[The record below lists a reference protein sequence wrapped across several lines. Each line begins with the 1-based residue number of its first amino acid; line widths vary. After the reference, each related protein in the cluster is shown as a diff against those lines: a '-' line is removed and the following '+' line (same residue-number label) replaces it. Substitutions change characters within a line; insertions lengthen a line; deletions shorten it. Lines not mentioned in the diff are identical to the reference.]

1 MRRNVPSIEIQPK
14 NGEVRPVIAK
24 THQAWVPC
32 FLLALAI
39 GLAGSCRS
47 AAKSSGE
54 EATPAGESQPPQ
66 GAPGAAGGEPGLA
79 QDAEHASLGEQRKAF
94 LVQQHIDAAK
104 AMLKD
109 LRLDDAV
116 REAGIALDLEPDSL
130 EAKNLRA
137 QALAL
142 KGESIAQQKTLAE
155 DMTERQALRV
165 QQMRAEAQDSLR
177 KAKLSIARSDYTGA
191 IAELE
196 IANNLVKYAPFSID
210 WQGLDVEVKTL
221 LESAK
226 ASRAAAEQ
234 AAEDQKQRKA
244 YEAIQA
250 EEQAARDRK
259 AALVAGALDRAISAF
274 RAGDY
279 EDAEAL
285 AKQALAKDPHNS
297 QAVEI
302 RDAAFRA
309 GRTKVRDEYVE
320 RKNEQF
326 LRWQETIKEM
336 QIPYVGVITEPD
348 ADQWNQITALRAKR
362 RGLDLSQ
369 KVPESEKA
377 LRDQLHTTTLQMPEV
392 KDQESLTKVMD
403 IVKTITGLPIVV
415 DPAAEAAASTGG
427 VVFNFNFENKLTAE
441 QALNLITK
449 MVGDSVTWT
458 IRHDVVLVTTKEKAR
473 GKPIIINHDVQDI
486 VFGLTDFL
494 GPRIDQLR
502 LLDKMQDE
510 DGGGP
515 FGAVLEKKKMIEPA
529 DLATLIQE
537 NVAVGTWQDE
547 GVSIDV
553 HEGYIL
559 IDHVPEVQEQVRQFL
574 EDLRRFGSS
583 LVTIESKFMTVGSNW
598 LQEIGVD
605 LRGLDN
611 QAVNDV
617 TNGLED
623 MASRGLDNGG
633 TGTSGS
639 NASGHPSAGVFY
651 DDGGDGD
658 FRATTQNFFGSPL
671 GAALS
676 NIGGMTFQLTS
687 LSALN
692 LSAILRAVEKSSTFE
707 LVNDQVLSVH
717 NTQRAYV
724 QVINQRAY
732 IQDFDVEVAQFQAVA
747 DPQVNVLH
755 EGVVLDVR
763 PTIHTDRRT
772 LTLEIQPT
780 VAKIVALRDFSS
792 TLGGNTSPVTFQ
804 LPELQVQSVFTTA
817 TIPDGGSLL
826 LGGLSNVRNIERR
839 AEVPWFAKIPIVGF
853 FFKQE
858 GYDDEN
864 KSLLILIRAR
874 ITDVRDELK
883 KLERQ

>member
-1 MRRNVPSIEIQPK
+1 MSREIQQRSASQSERREPNPVMPK
-14 NGEVRPVIAK
+14 TRNALIL
-24 THQAWVPC
+24 C
-32 FLLALAI
+32 LLLAA
-39 GLAGSCRS
+39 ACRS
-47 AAKSSGE
+47 ARKSGGE
-54 EATPAGESQPPQ
+54 AAQAAPPVQPQP
-66 GAPGAAGGEPGLA
+66 GAQAAGGGGGL
-79 QDAEHASLGEQRKAF
+79 QKDVEHQTLAEQRRTF
-94 LVQQHIDAAK
+94 LVQQHVATGEAF
-104 AMLKD
+104 LKD

-116 REAGIALDLEPDSL
+116 REAEAALDLEPDHL
-130 EAKNLRA
+130 RAKNLRA
-137 QALAL
+137 EALSM
-142 KGESIAQQKTLAE
+142 KGEPVAQQKTIAE
-155 DMTERQALRV
+155 EMTERQALRV
-165 QQMRAEAQDSLR
+165 QQMKAEAQDSLR
-177 KAKLSIARSDYTGA
+177 KAKLMIARSDYTGA

-196 IANNLVKYAPFSID
+196 IACNLVRYAPFSID
-210 WQGLDVEVKTL
+210 WQGLDVEAKTL

-226 ASRAAAEQ
+226 ASRSGAEQ
-234 AAEDQKQRKA
+234 AAEESKQRKA
-244 YEAIQA
+244 YEELQA
-250 EEQAARDRK
+250 QEQIARDRK
-259 AALVAGALDRAISAF
+259 AALVAGALDRAITAF
-274 RAGDY
+274 HAGEY
-279 EDAEAL
+279 EDAEAI
-285 AKQALAKDPHNS
+285 AKQALDKDPRNT
-297 QAVEI
+297 QAAEL

-309 GRTKVRDEYVE
+309 GRTKVREDYV
-320 RKNEQF
+320 RSKNEQF
-326 LRWQETIKEM
+326 HRWQETMKEM
-336 QIPYVGVITEPD
+336 QVPYIDVITEPD
-348 ADQWNQITALRAKR
+348 AERWNEITALRSKR
-362 RGLDLSQ
+362 KGLDLSQ

-377 LRDQLHTTTLQMPEV
+377 LRESLHTTTVQMPEV
-392 KDQESLTKVMD
+392 KEEESLTKVMD
-403 IVKTITGLPIVV
+403 VLKTITGLPIVV
-415 DPAAEAAASTGG
+415 DPAAESASTTGG

-449 MVGDSVTWT
+449 MAGEGVTWT
-458 IRHDVVLVTTKEKAR
+458 VRHDAVLVTTKQKAR
-473 GKPIIINHDVQDI
+473 GKPIIVNHDVQDI

-529 DLATLIQE
+529 DLSTLIQE

-559 IDHVPEVQEQVRQFL
+559 INHVPEVQAQVRAFL

-583 LVTIESKFMTVGSNW
+583 LVTIESKFMTVGSDW

-605 LRGLDN
+605 FRGLDN

-639 NASGHPSAGVFY
+639 NASGHPSAGIFY
-651 DDGGDGD
+651 DNGGDGD
-658 FRATTQNFFGSPL
+658 YRATTQNFFNNPL
-671 GAALS
+671 GNTLS
-676 NIGGMTFQLTS
+676 NIGGLTFQLAY
-687 LSALN
+687 LSNLD
-692 LSAILRAVEKSSTFE
+692 LSAILHAVEKSANFE

-772 LTLEIQPT
+772 ITLEIQPT
-780 VAKIVALRDFSS
+780 VAKVVALRNFSS

-826 LGGLSNVRNIERR
+826 LGGLSNVRNVERR

-853 FFKQE
+853 LFKQE
-858 GYDDEN
+858 GYNDEN

-883 KLERQ
+883 KLDRQ

>member
-1 MRRNVPSIEIQPK
+1 MIQQT
-14 NGEVRPVIAK
+14 RPLFSL
-24 THQAWVPC
+24 C
-32 FLLALAI
+32 LAASLVLSA
-39 GLAGSCRS
+39 CRS
-47 AAKSSGE
+47 SGDADEQPAPAEDAA
-54 EATPAGESQPPQ
+54 ATPAEAPALSPQ
-66 GAPGAAGGEPGLA
+66 DQLARDAAQLTLA
-79 QDAEHASLGEQRKAF
+79 DQRRAF
-94 LVQQHIDAAK
+94 LVRQHVAAGQ
-104 AMLKD
+104 AFLAD

-116 REAGIALDLEPDSL
+116 REAEAALDLDQDS
-130 EAKNLRA
+130 EAAKTLRA
-137 QALAL
+137 EALAMR
-142 KGESIAQQKTLAE
+142 GDPTARQKTIAE
-155 DMTERQALRV
+155 EMTERQELRI
-165 QQMRAEAQDSLR
+165 QQLKAETQDSLR
-177 KAKLSIARSDYTGA
+177 KAKLAIARSDYAGA

-196 IANNLVKYAPFSID
+196 IANNLVRYAPFSIE
-210 WQGLDVEVKTL
+210 WQGLDVEAKTL
-221 LESAK
+221 LESAR
-226 ASRAAAEQ
+226 ASRATAEQ
-234 AAEDQKQRKA
+234 AAEEAGQRRA
-244 YEAIQA
+244 YESLQA
-250 EEQAARDRK
+250 EEQASRQRK
-259 AALVAGALDRAISAF
+259 EAAVASTLERAIAAF

-279 EDAEAL
+279 DEAETIAKAAL
-285 AKQALAKDPHNS
+285 EKDPRNS
-297 QAVEI
+297 QAVEV

-309 GRTKVRDEYVE
+309 GRTKVREEYV
-320 RKNEQF
+320 RQKNEQF
-326 LRWQETIKEM
+326 RRWQESIKEM
-336 QIPYVGVITEPD
+336 QIPYIQVITPPD
-348 ADQWNQITALRAKR
+348 AERWHEITELRSKR

-369 KVPESEKA
+369 KIPESEKA
-377 LRDQLHTTTLQMPEV
+377 LRDQLQTTAVQMPEV
-392 KDQESLTKVMD
+392 KDEESLTQVMD
-403 IVKTITGLPIVV
+403 VLRTITGLPIVV
-415 DPAAEAAASTGG
+415 DPAAENATATSGT
-427 VVFNFNFENKLTAE
+427 VFNFNFENRLTAE

-449 MVGDSVTWT
+449 MAGEDVTWT
-458 IRHDVVLVTTKEKAR
+458 VRHDAVLVTTREKAR
-473 GKPIIINHDVQDI
+473 GKPIIVNHDVQDI

-515 FGAVLEKKKMIEPA
+515 FGAVLERKKMIEPT

-559 IDHVPEVQEQVRQFL
+559 INHVPAVQEQVRFFL

-598 LQEIGVD
+598 IQEIGVD
-605 LRGLDN
+605 FRGLDD
-611 QAVNDV
+611 QDVNDV

-633 TGTSGS
+633 TGTEGS
-639 NASGHPSAGVFY
+639 NASGHPSAGIFY

-658 FRATTQNFFGSPL
+658 FRGTTQNYFGKAL
-671 GAALS
+671 GDALGVA
-676 NIGGMTFQLTS
+676 GGLTFQLAY
-687 LSALN
+687 LSN
-692 LSAILRAVEKSSTFE
+692 LDLSVILRAVEKSSTFE

-747 DPQVNVLH
+747 DPQINVLH

-780 VAKIVALRDFSS
+780 VAKVVALRSFSS
-792 TLGGNTSPVTFQ
+792 TLGGNTSPVEFQ

-839 AEVPWFAKIPIVGF
+839 AEVPWFAKIPLVGF

-858 GYDDEN
+858 GYSDEN

-874 ITDVRDELK
+874 ITDVREELA
-883 KLERQ
+883 KLEQR

>member
-1 MRRNVPSIEIQPK
+1 VLPFLI
-14 NGEVRPVIAK
+14 GEPNPVIAK
-24 THQAWVPC
+24 LRRAPLPC
-32 FLLALAI
+32 FLP
-39 GLAGSCRS
+39 LAGCLFLL
-47 AAKSSGE
+47 AALGACKSSRASEDESRDAASEAQSPPGE
-54 EATPAGESQPPQ
+54 A
-66 GAPGAAGGEPGLA
+66 GAPGASDQGLG
-79 QDAEHASLGEQRKAF
+79 QDVERHSLGEQRRAF
-94 LVQQHIDAAK
+94 LVQQHVATGRS
-104 AMLKD
+104 MLQQ

-116 REAGIALDLEPDSL
+116 READAALELEPDSL
-130 EAKNLRA
+130 AAKTLRSEALSM
-137 QALAL
+137 
-142 KGESIAQQKTLAE
+142 KGQGAATQETLAE
-155 DMTERQALRV
+155 EMTERQTLRI

-177 KAKLSIARSDYTGA
+177 KAKLMIARSDYTGA

-196 IANNLVKYAPFSID
+196 IANNMVKYAPFTIE
-210 WQGLDVEVKTL
+210 WQGLDVEAATL

-226 ASRAAAEQ
+226 ASRSAAEL
-234 AAEDQKQRKA
+234 ASEEQKQRRA
-244 YEAIQA
+244 YEAIQV
-250 EEQAARDRK
+250 EEQAARDRQ
-259 AALVAGALDRAISAF
+259 AAQVAGAIDRAIAAF
-274 RAGDY
+274 RSGEY
-279 EDAEAL
+279 EEAEAI
-285 AKQALAKDPHNS
+285 AKQALEKDPHNS

-309 GRTKVRDEYVE
+309 GRTKVREDYVE

-326 LRWQETIKEM
+326 RRWQETIKEM
-336 QIPYVGVITEPD
+336 QIPYVNVITEPN
-348 ADQWNQITALRAKR
+348 ADEWNELTARRAKR

-369 KVPESEKA
+369 KVSESEKA
-377 LRDQLHTTTLQMPEV
+377 LREQLQSTTLQMPEV
-392 KDQESLTKVMD
+392 KDEESLTKVID

-415 DPAAEAAASTGG
+415 DPAAEAAAGTGG
-427 VVFNFNFENKLTAE
+427 VVFNFNFENRLTTE
-441 QALNLITK
+441 QALNLISK
-449 MVGDSVTWT
+449 MIGDTVTWT

-473 GKPIIINHDVQDI
+473 GKPIIVNHDVQDI

-529 DLATLIQE
+529 DLATLVQE

-559 IDHVPEVQEQVRQFL
+559 INHVPEVQEQVRQFL

-598 LQEIGVD
+598 IQEIGVD
-605 LRGLDN
+605 FRGLDTWH
-611 QAVNDV
+611 VNDV

-639 NASGHPSAGVFY
+639 NASGHPSAGIFY
-651 DDGGDGD
+651 DDGLDGD
-658 FRATTQNFFGSPL
+658 FAGTTQNFFESALGST
-671 GAALS
+671 LS
-676 NIGGMTFQLTS
+676 TIGGLTFQITALNN
-687 LSALN
+687 LN
-692 LSAILRAVEKSSTFE
+692 LSAILRAVEKSATFE

-780 VAKIVALRDFSS
+780 VAKVVAIRNFSS

-858 GYDDEN
+858 GYNDEN

>member
-1 MRRNVPSIEIQPK
+1 MTFSRLSIAAC
-14 NGEVRPVIAK
+14 IA
-24 THQAWVPC
+24 T
-32 FLLALAI
+32 ALA
-39 GLAGSCRS
+39 AGC
-47 AAKSSGE
+47 KSSSSK
-54 EATPAGESQPPQ
+54 EAPATSEPPKAAEA
-66 GAPGAAGGEPGLA
+66 APEAHDVQSDAERQALAEQRRSFLVAQHVAAG
-79 QDAEHASLGEQRKAF
+79 R
-94 LVQQHIDAAK
+94 
-104 AMLKD
+104 AMLQD
-109 LRLDDAV
+109 MRLDDAAN
-116 REAGIALDLEPDSL
+116 EAEEALKLDPDSL
-130 EAKNLRA
+130 AAKDLRSD
-137 QALAL
+137 ALAA
-142 KGESIAQQKTLAE
+142 KGQPVAEQKTLAE
-155 DMTERQALRV
+155 DMAQRQALRV
-165 QQMRAEAQDSLR
+165 EQMRAEAQDSLR
-177 KAKLSIARSDYTGA
+177 KAKLLIARSDYSGA

-210 WQGLDVEVKTL
+210 WQGLDVEAKTL
-221 LESAK
+221 LESAQ
-226 ASRAAAEQ
+226 ASRVGAEQ
-234 AAEDQKQRKA
+234 AADEARQRKA
-244 YEAIQA
+244 YEELQSK
-250 EEQAARDRK
+250 EQEARDKK
-259 AALVAGALDRAISAF
+259 AALVAAALDRAIAAF

-279 EDAEAL
+279 EESEKL
-285 AKQALAKDPHNS
+285 AKQVLDRDPHNS
-297 QAVEI
+297 QAAEV

-309 GRTKVRDEYVE
+309 GRTKVREDYVE
-320 RKNEQF
+320 NKLEQF
-326 LRWQETIKEM
+326 RRWQESLKEI
-336 QIPYVGVITEPD
+336 QIPYMDVITEPD
-348 ADQWNQITALRAKR
+348 ADQWNKITALRAKR
-362 RGLDLSQ
+362 SGLDISQ
-369 KVPESEKA
+369 KVPESERA
-377 LRDQLHTTTLQMPEV
+377 LREQLRTTTLQMPEV
-392 KDQESLTKVMD
+392 KDQESLTKVID

-415 DPAAEAAASTGG
+415 DPAAEAATSTGG
-427 VVFNFNFENKLTAE
+427 VVFNFNFENRLTAE
-441 QALNLITK
+441 QALNLITR
-449 MVGDSVTWT
+449 MANPDGGVTWT
-458 IRHDVVLVTTKEKAR
+458 VRHDVVLVTTKEKAR
-473 GKPIIINHDVQDI
+473 GKPVIVNHDVQDI
-486 VFGLTDFL
+486 IFGLTDFL
-494 GPRIDQLR
+494 GPRINTLR
-502 LLDKMQDE
+502 MLDKMTDE

-537 NVAVGTWQDE
+537 NVAVGTWQEE

-559 IDHVPEVQEQVRQFL
+559 INHVPEVQEQVRQFL
-574 EDLRRFGSS
+574 EDLRRFSSS
-583 LVTIESKFMTVGSNW
+583 LVTIESKFMTVGQNW

-605 LRGLDN
+605 FRGLDN
-611 QAVNDV
+611 HNVNDV

-639 NASGHPSAGVFY
+639 NASGHPSAGFY
-651 DDGGDGD
+651 YDNAPNGD
-658 FRATTQNFFGSPL
+658 FAATTQNFFESALGSTV
-671 GAALS
+671 S
-676 NIGGMTFQLTS
+676 NIGGLTFQLTS
-687 LSALN
+687 LSKLN
-692 LSAILRAVEKSSTFE
+692 LSAILRAVEKTANFE

-747 DPQVNVLH
+747 DPQINVLI

-772 LTLEIQPT
+772 LTLEVQPT
-780 VAKIVALRDFSS
+780 VAKVVSLTDFST

-839 AEVPWFAKIPIVGF
+839 AEIPWFAKIPIIGF

-864 KSLLILIRAR
+864 KSLMILIRAR

>member
-1 MRRNVPSIEIQPK
+1 MPQLAIQAT
-14 NGEVRPVIAK
+14 ESHPVMSK
-24 THQAWVPC
+24 TRLVLTVC
-32 FLLALAI
+32 LLLAA
-39 GLAGSCRS
+39 CRS
-47 AAKSSGE
+47 SKGGEKEEPAAGP
-54 EATPAGESQPPQ
+54 EAGAPEA
-66 GAPGAAGGEPGLA
+66 GAPGAQAGLGQDADQFTLA
-79 QDAEHASLGEQRKAF
+79 QQRKAF
-94 LVQQHIDAAK
+94 LVRQHVDAGRSF
-104 AMLKD
+104 LKE

-116 REAGIALDLEPDSL
+116 REAEAALDLDPDDMA
-130 EAKNLRA
+130 AKSLRA
-137 QALAL
+137 EALAM
-142 KGESIAQQKTLAE
+142 KGEPTARQKTIAE
-155 DMTERQALRV
+155 EMTERQELRI
-165 QQMRAEAQDSLR
+165 QQMKAETQDSLR
-177 KAKLSIARSDYTGA
+177 KAKLMIARSDYAGA

-196 IANNLVKYAPFSID
+196 IANNMVRYAPFAID
-210 WQGLDVEVKTL
+210 WQGLDVEAKTL

-226 ASRAAAEQ
+226 ASRAAAEE
-234 AAEDQKQRKA
+234 AASEEKQRQA
-244 YEAIQA
+244 FEALQA
-250 EEQAARDRK
+250 EEQVARDRK
-259 AALVAGALDRAISAF
+259 AAVVAGALDRAMAAF
-274 RAGDY
+274 RAGEY
-279 EDAEAL
+279 EEAEAI
-285 AKQALAKDPHNS
+285 AKTALEKDPRNT
-297 QAVEI
+297 QAAEI

-309 GRTKVRDEYVE
+309 GRTKVREEYV
-320 RKNEQF
+320 RQKNEQF
-326 LRWQETIKEM
+326 RRWQESMKEM
-336 QIPYVGVITEPD
+336 QIPYIQVITPPD
-348 ADQWNQITALRAKR
+348 AERWNEISEMRSKR

-369 KVPESEKA
+369 KIPESEKA
-377 LRDQLHTTTLQMPEV
+377 LREQLHSTAVQMPEI
-392 KDQESLTKVMD
+392 KDEESLTKVMD
-403 IVKTITGLPIVV
+403 VLKTITGLPIVV
-415 DPAAEAAASTGG
+415 DPAAENAASTGG
-427 VVFNFNFENKLTAE
+427 VVFNFNFENRLTAE

-449 MVGDSVTWT
+449 MAGEDVTWT
-458 IRHDVVLVTTKEKAR
+458 VRHDAVLVTTKEKAR
-473 GKPIIINHDVQDI
+473 GKPIIVNHDVQDI

-515 FGAVLEKKKMIEPA
+515 FGAVLERKKMIEPS

-559 IDHVPEVQEQVRQFL
+559 INHVPAVQEQVRAFL

-598 LQEIGVD
+598 IQEIGVD
-605 LRGLDN
+605 FRGLDN
-611 QAVNDV
+611 QEVNDV

-639 NASGHPSAGVFY
+639 NASGHPSAGMFY

-671 GAALS
+671 GNALS
-676 NIGGMTFQLTS
+676 TVGGLSFQLAY
-687 LSALN
+687 LSNLE

-747 DPQVNVLH
+747 DPQINVLH

-780 VAKIVALRDFSS
+780 VAKVVALRSFSS
-792 TLGGNTSPVTFQ
+792 TLGGNTSPVEFQ

-858 GYDDEN
+858 GYNDEN

-874 ITDVRDELK
+874 ITDVRDELR
-883 KLERQ
+883 KLERR